1 MSIKYKPKLEHSQ
14 EKAKSEENRKVEACS
29 RYWIINCLYIFKFS
43 LQTKFIEFAFLL
55 LIYPY
60 SPIIIR

>member
-43 LQTKFIEFAFLL
+43 LQKK
-55 LIYPY
+55 
-60 SPIIIR
+60 